1 MDDLRMLRKAGFNF
15 ILTAPPNLM
24 AASRFPERNRL
35 LHLKEANME
44 IGIVGLP
51 NVGKSTLFNALTK
64 AGAASSNYPFTTI
77 DPNVGI
83 ASVPDKRLDAL
94 FELFKPPKKVASY
107 IKFVDI
113 AGLMKGASKG
123 EGLGNKFL
131 ANIREVDAIVQVV
144 RVFKDPDV
152 VHVLGEV
159 DPVRDI
165 EVIETE
171 LMLADMETVDKA
183 LEKNQRDL
191 KARTKDAEEKKV
203 RLEAI
208 KKLLAAGRPASEA
221 GCTLE
226 EVRDFNLLTVKPVF
240 FVANT
245 SEQPDQAVL
254 GKLRDFIKARGAI
267 LVEISAKIESEIIEL
282 PEEEKAIFLKDLGE
296 DYTGLEKMALAGYKL
311 LDLIS
316 FFTAGSEDEVRA
328 WSLKRGLKA
337 PQAAG
342 RIHTDFEKGFI
353 RAEVYAFDDIM
364 KYKDEKTLKEK
375 GLIRSEG
382 KEYVMKDGDICFF
395 KFNV

>member
-1 MDDLRMLRKAGFNF
+1 MNLVLGGKSRAPLAGAGRYFIELMRFNRPDGR
-15 ILTAPPNLM
+15 T
-24 AASRFPERNRL
+24 EDK
-35 LHLKEANME
+35 HME

-77 DPNVGI
+77 DPNVGV

-94 FELFKPPKKVASY
+94 FDLFKPPKKVPSY

-113 AGLMKGASKG
+113 AGLVKGASKG

-144 RVFKDPDV
+144 RVFKNPDV

-159 DPVRDI
+159 DPIRDI

-183 LEKNQRDL
+183 MEKNQRDL

-203 RLEAI
+203 RLENI
-208 KKLLAAGRPASEA
+208 KKLLADGKPARAAGYAID
-221 GCTLE
+221 

-245 SEQPDQAVL
+245 SEQPDKEVL
-254 GKLRDFIKARGAI
+254 AKLREYIKARSAI
-267 LVEISAKIESEIIEL
+267 VVEISAKIESEISEL
-282 PEEEKAIFLKDLGE
+282 PDEEKAVFMKDLGE
-296 DYTGLEKMALAGYKL
+296 EYTGLEKMALAGYQL
-311 LDLIS
+311 LDQIS

-328 WSLKRGLKA
+328 WSLNRGLKA

-353 RAEVYAFDDIM
+353 RADIYSFADIM
-364 KYKDEKTLKEK
+364 QYKTEKALREK

>member
-1 MDDLRMLRKAGFNF
+1 
-15 ILTAPPNLM
+15 
-24 AASRFPERNRL
+24 
-35 LHLKEANME
+35 ME

-77 DPNVGI
+77 DPNVGVVP
-83 ASVPDKRLDAL
+83 VPDKRLDAL
-94 FELFKPPKKVASY
+94 FDIFKPPKKVPSY

-113 AGLMKGASKG
+113 AGLVKGAAKG

-144 RVFKDPDV
+144 RVFDNPDV

-159 DPVRDI
+159 DPLRDI
-165 EVIETE
+165 EIIETE
-171 LMLADMETVDKA
+171 LMLADLEAVEKM
-183 LEKNQRDL
+183 LEKNAGAARSGD
-191 KARTKDAEEKKV
+191 KAARLRQD
-203 RLEAI
+203 RLETL
-208 KKLLAAGRPASEA
+208 KKLLAEGRPARNA
-221 GCTLE
+221 GYSAA

-245 SEQPDQAVL
+245 SESPSPEVQA
-254 GKLRDFIKARGAI
+254 KLREFAAARGLI
-267 LVEISAKIESEIIEL
+267 LVEISAKIESEMVEL
-282 PEEEKAIFLKDLGE
+282 PDEERAAFLKDLGE
-296 DYTGLEKMALAGYKL
+296 EYTGLEKMILAGQKL

-328 WSLKRGLKA
+328 WSLRRGLKA

-342 RIHTDFEKGFI
+342 RIHSDFEKGFI
-353 RAEVYAFDDIM
+353 RADIYSFEDM
-364 KYKDEKTLKEK
+364 VKYRDEKTLREK

-382 KEYVMKDGDICFF
+382 KDYVMRDGDVCYF

>member
-1 MDDLRMLRKAGFNF
+1 
-15 ILTAPPNLM
+15 
-24 AASRFPERNRL
+24 
-35 LHLKEANME
+35 ME

-77 DPNVGI
+77 DPNVGV

-94 FELFKPPKKVASY
+94 FDLFKPPKKVPSF

-113 AGLMKGASKG
+113 AGLVKGASKG

-144 RVFKDPDV
+144 RVFKNPDV

-159 DPVRDI
+159 EPIRDI

-171 LMLADMETVDKA
+171 LLLADMETVDKA

-191 KARTKDAEEKKV
+191 KARTKDAEEKKG
-203 RLEAI
+203 RLEKI
-208 KKLLAAGRPASEA
+208 KGLLADGKPAREA
-221 GCTLE
+221 GYTIE

-245 SEQPDQAVL
+245 SEQPDPEVL

-267 LVEISAKIESEIIEL
+267 LVEISAKIESEISEL
-282 PEEEKAIFLKDLGE
+282 PDEEKAVFMKDLGE
-296 DYTGLEKMALAGYKL
+296 DYTGLEKMALAGYQL
-311 LDLIS
+311 LDQIS

-353 RAEVYAFDDIM
+353 RAEVYSFDDIM
-364 KYKDEKTLKEK
+364 KYREEKLLKEK

>member
-1 MDDLRMLRKAGFNF
+1 
-15 ILTAPPNLM
+15 
-24 AASRFPERNRL
+24 
-35 LHLKEANME
+35 ME

-77 DPNVGI
+77 NPNIGV

-94 FELFKPPKKVASY
+94 FDLFKPPKKVPSF

-113 AGLMKGASKG
+113 AGLVKGASKG

-144 RVFKDPDV
+144 RVFKNPDV

-159 DPVRDI
+159 EPIRDI

-171 LMLADMETVDKA
+171 LMLADIETVDKA
-183 LEKNQRDL
+183 LEKNQRDI

-203 RLEAI
+203 RLE
-208 KKLLAAGRPASEA
+208 KLKGLLAEGKPAREA
-221 GCTLE
+221 GYPID

-245 SEQPDQAVL
+245 SEQPDIEVL
-254 GKLRDFIKARGAI
+254 AKLREYISARGAI
-267 LVEISAKIESEIIEL
+267 LVEISAKIESEISEL
-282 PEEEKAIFLKDLGE
+282 PDEERAVFMSDLGE

-311 LDLIS
+311 LDQIS

-328 WSLKRGLKA
+328 WSLNRGLKA

-353 RAEVYAFDDIM
+353 RAEVYSFDDIM
-364 KYKDEKTLKEK
+364 KYKDEKTLREK

-382 KEYVMKDGDICFF
+382 KEYIMKDGDICFF

>member
-1 MDDLRMLRKAGFNF
+1 M
-15 ILTAPPNLM
+15 
-24 AASRFPERNRL
+24 
-35 LHLKEANME
+35 
-44 IGIVGLP
+44 P

-77 DPNVGI
+77 DPNVGVVPI
-83 ASVPDKRLDAL
+83 PDKRLDAL
-94 FELFKPPKKVASY
+94 FDLFKPPKKVASC

-113 AGLMKGASKG
+113 AGLVKGASKG

-144 RVFKDPDV
+144 RVFNNPDV

-159 DPVRDI
+159 DPLRDI

-171 LMLADMETVDKA
+171 LMLADLEAVDKM
-183 LEKNQRDL
+183 LEKNVSNLRSGNKEARD
-191 KARTKDAEEKKV
+191 RQEK
-203 RLEAI
+203 LEKI
-208 KKLLAAGRPASEA
+208 KKLLADGKPAKEA
-221 GCTLE
+221 GYPIG

-245 SEQPDQAVL
+245 SESPNAAVQA
-254 GKLRDFIKARGAI
+254 GLREFVKSRGAI

-282 PEEEKAIFLKDLGE
+282 PDDERAMFLKDLGE
-296 DYTGLEKMALAGYKL
+296 EYTGLEKMILAGMKL

-316 FFTAGSEDEVRA
+316 FFTAGSEDEVRS

-353 RAEVYAFDDIM
+353 RAEVYSFDDIM
-364 KYKDEKTLKEK
+364 RHKNEKTLKEK

>member
-1 MDDLRMLRKAGFNF
+1 
-15 ILTAPPNLM
+15 
-24 AASRFPERNRL
+24 
-35 LHLKEANME
+35 ME

-51 NVGKSTLFNALTK
+51 NVGKSTLFNSLTK

-77 DPNVGI
+77 DPNVGVVPI
-83 ASVPDKRLDAL
+83 PDKRLDAL
-94 FELFKPPKKVASY
+94 FEIFKPPKKVPSY

-113 AGLMKGASKG
+113 AGLVKGASKG

-144 RVFKDPDV
+144 RVFDNPDV

-159 DPVRDI
+159 DPIRDI

-171 LMLADMETVDKA
+171 LMLADLEAVDKMIDKNTGA
-183 LEKNQRDL
+183 VRSGAKEAKDRQEKLD
-191 KARTKDAEEKKV
+191 V
-203 RLEAI
+203 I
-208 KKLLAAGRPASEA
+208 KKLLTEGKPAKEA
-221 GCTLE
+221 GYTAE

-245 SEQPDQAVL
+245 SESPNVAVQAR
-254 GKLRDFIKARGAI
+254 LRDFVNSRGSI

-282 PEEEKAIFLKDLGE
+282 PDEERAMFLKDLGE
-296 DYTGLEKMALAGYKL
+296 EYTGLEKMILAGQKL
-311 LDLIS
+311 LNLIS

-328 WSLKRGLKA
+328 WSLRRGLKA
-337 PQAAG
+337 PQGAG

-353 RAEVYAFDDIM
+353 RAEIYSFEDIV
-364 KYKDEKTLKEK
+364 KYREEKILKEK

-382 KEYVMKDGDICFF
+382 KEYVMRDGDVCFF

>member
-1 MDDLRMLRKAGFNF
+1 
-15 ILTAPPNLM
+15 
-24 AASRFPERNRL
+24 
-35 LHLKEANME
+35 ME

-51 NVGKSTLFNALTK
+51 NVGKSTLFNALTR

-77 DPNVGI
+77 DPNVGVVP
-83 ASVPDKRLDAL
+83 VPDKRLDAL

-152 VHVLGEV
+152 VHVLGDV

-183 LEKNQRDL
+183 IEKNGRDL

-203 RLEAI
+203 RLETI
-208 KKLLAAGRPASEA
+208 KKLLSEGKPAREA
-221 GCTLE
+221 GYALE

-254 GKLRDFIKARGAI
+254 GKLRDFIKARGSI

-282 PEEEKAIFLKDLGE
+282 PDEEKAIFLKDLGE

-353 RAEVYAFDDIM
+353 RADIYSFDDIM
-364 KYKDEKTLKEK
+364 KYKSEKALKEK

>member
-1 MDDLRMLRKAGFNF
+1 
-15 ILTAPPNLM
+15 
-24 AASRFPERNRL
+24 
-35 LHLKEANME
+35 ME

-77 DPNVGI
+77 DPNVGV
-83 ASVPDKRLDAL
+83 ALVPDKRLDAL
-94 FELFKPPKKVASY
+94 FELFKPPKKVPSY

-159 DPVRDI
+159 DPIRDI

-183 LEKNQRDL
+183 LEKNQRDM
-191 KARTKDAEEKKV
+191 KAKTKDAEEKKV
-203 RLEAI
+203 RLEAL
-208 KKLLAAGRPASEA
+208 KKLLAEGKPARAAGY
-221 GCTLE
+221 TLD

-245 SEQPDQAVL
+245 SEQPDKEVL
-254 GKLRDFIKARGAI
+254 AKLREFIKTRGAI
-267 LVEISAKIESEIIEL
+267 LVEISAKIESEISEL
-282 PEEEKAIFLKDLGE
+282 PDEEKAVFMKDLGE
-296 DYTGLEKMALAGYKL
+296 EYTGLEKMAIAGYQL

-353 RAEVYAFDDIM
+353 RAEVYSFDDIM
-364 KYKDEKTLKEK
+364 KYREEKLLKEK

>member
-1 MDDLRMLRKAGFNF
+1 
-15 ILTAPPNLM
+15 
-24 AASRFPERNRL
+24 
-35 LHLKEANME
+35 ME

-77 DPNVGI
+77 NPNIGV

-94 FELFKPPKKVASY
+94 FDLFKPPKKVPSF

-113 AGLMKGASKG
+113 AGLVKGASKG

-144 RVFKDPDV
+144 RVFKNPDV

-159 DPVRDI
+159 EPIRDI

-203 RLEAI
+203 RLEKI
-208 KKLLAAGRPASEA
+208 KGLLADGKPARDAGY
-221 GCTLE
+221 TIE

-245 SEQPDQAVL
+245 SEQPDKEVL
-254 GKLRDFIKARGAI
+254 ARLREYIKARGVI
-267 LVEISAKIESEIIEL
+267 LVEISAKIESEISEL
-282 PEEEKAIFLKDLGE
+282 PDEEKAMFMKDLGE
-296 DYTGLEKMALAGYKL
+296 NYTGLEKMALAGYQL
-311 LDLIS
+311 LNQIS

-328 WSLKRGLKA
+328 WNLTRGLKA

-353 RAEVYAFDDIM
+353 RAEVYSFDDIM
-364 KYKDEKTLKEK
+364 KYKDEKVLKEK

>member
-1 MDDLRMLRKAGFNF
+1 
-15 ILTAPPNLM
+15 
-24 AASRFPERNRL
+24 
-35 LHLKEANME
+35 ME

-77 DPNVGI
+77 DPNIGV

-94 FELFKPPKKVASY
+94 FDLFKPPKKVPSF

-113 AGLMKGASKG
+113 AGLVKGASKG

-144 RVFKDPDV
+144 RVFKNPDV

-159 DPVRDI
+159 EPIRDI

-171 LMLADMETVDKA
+171 LMLADIETVDKA
-183 LEKNQRDL
+183 LEKNQRDI

-203 RLEAI
+203 RLE
-208 KKLLAAGRPASEA
+208 KLKGLLAEGKPAREA
-221 GCTLE
+221 GYPID

-245 SEQPDQAVL
+245 SEQPDIEVL
-254 GKLRDFIKARGAI
+254 AKLREYISARGAI
-267 LVEISAKIESEIIEL
+267 LVEISAKIESEISEL
-282 PEEEKAIFLKDLGE
+282 PDEERAVFMSDLGE

-311 LDLIS
+311 LDQIS

-328 WSLKRGLKA
+328 WSLNRGLKA

-353 RAEVYAFDDIM
+353 RAEVYSFDDIM
-364 KYKDEKTLKEK
+364 KYKDEKTLREK

-382 KEYVMKDGDICFF
+382 KEYIMKDGDICFF

>member
-1 MDDLRMLRKAGFNF
+1 
-15 ILTAPPNLM
+15 
-24 AASRFPERNRL
+24 
-35 LHLKEANME
+35 ME

-77 DPNVGI
+77 DPNIGV

-94 FELFKPPKKVASY
+94 FDLFKPPKKVPSY

-113 AGLMKGASKG
+113 AGLVKGASKG

-144 RVFKDPDV
+144 RVFKNPDV

-159 DPVRDI
+159 EPIRDI

-191 KARTKDAEEKKV
+191 KARTKDAEEKKA
-203 RLEAI
+203 RLEKI
-208 KKLLAAGRPASEA
+208 KGLLAEGKPARDAGY
-221 GCTLE
+221 TIE

-245 SEQPDQAVL
+245 SEQPDKEVL
-254 GKLRDFIKARGAI
+254 AGLREYIKARGAI
-267 LVEISAKIESEIIEL
+267 LVEISAKIESEISEL
-282 PEEEKAIFLKDLGE
+282 PDEEKAVFMKDLGE
-296 DYTGLEKMALAGYKL
+296 DYTGLEKMALAGYQL
-311 LDLIS
+311 LNQIS

-328 WSLKRGLKA
+328 WSLTRGLKA

-353 RAEVYAFDDIM
+353 RAEVYSFDDIM

>member
-1 MDDLRMLRKAGFNF
+1 
-15 ILTAPPNLM
+15 
-24 AASRFPERNRL
+24 
-35 LHLKEANME
+35 ME

-77 DPNVGI
+77 DPNVGV

-94 FELFKPPKKVASY
+94 FELFKPPKKVPSF

-113 AGLMKGASKG
+113 AGLVKGASKG

-144 RVFKDPDV
+144 RVFKNPDV

-159 DPVRDI
+159 DPIRDI

-171 LMLADMETVDKA
+171 LLLADMETVDKA
-183 LEKNQRDL
+183 LEKNVRDL
-191 KARTKDAEEKKV
+191 KAKTKDAEEKKA
-203 RLEAI
+203 RLEKI
-208 KKLLAAGRPASEA
+208 KALLADGKPARDAGY
-221 GCTLE
+221 TID

-245 SEQPDQAVL
+245 SEQPDVEVL
-254 GKLRDFIKARGAI
+254 AKLREFIKARGVI
-267 LVEISAKIESEIIEL
+267 LVEISAKIESEISEL
-282 PEEEKAIFLKDLGE
+282 PDEEKAVFMKDLGE
-296 DYTGLEKMALAGYKL
+296 DYTGLEKMALAGYQL
-311 LDLIS
+311 LDQIS

-328 WSLKRGLKA
+328 WNLKRGLRA

-353 RAEVYAFDDIM
+353 RAEVYSFEDIM

>member
-1 MDDLRMLRKAGFNF
+1 
-15 ILTAPPNLM
+15 
-24 AASRFPERNRL
+24 
-35 LHLKEANME
+35 ME

-77 DPNVGI
+77 NPNIGV

-94 FELFKPPKKVASY
+94 FDLFKPPKKVPSF

-113 AGLMKGASKG
+113 AGLVKGASKG

-144 RVFKDPDV
+144 RVFKNPDV

-159 DPVRDI
+159 EPIRDI

-191 KARTKDAEEKKV
+191 KAKTKDAEEKKV
-203 RLEAI
+203 RLEKI
-208 KKLLAAGRPASEA
+208 KGLLADGKPARDAGY
-221 GCTLE
+221 TIE

-245 SEQPDQAVL
+245 SEQPDKEVL
-254 GKLRDFIKARGAI
+254 ARLREYIKARGVI
-267 LVEISAKIESEIIEL
+267 LVEISAKIESEISEL
-282 PEEEKAIFLKDLGE
+282 PDEEKAMFMKDLGE
-296 DYTGLEKMALAGYKL
+296 DYTGLEKMALAGYQL
-311 LDLIS
+311 LNQIS

-328 WSLKRGLKA
+328 WNLTRGLKA

-353 RAEVYAFDDIM
+353 RAEVYSFDDIM
-364 KYKDEKTLKEK
+364 KYKDEKVLKEK

>member
-1 MDDLRMLRKAGFNF
+1 
-15 ILTAPPNLM
+15 
-24 AASRFPERNRL
+24 
-35 LHLKEANME
+35 ME

-77 DPNVGI
+77 DPNVGV

-94 FELFKPPKKVASY
+94 FDLFKPPKKVPSY

-113 AGLMKGASKG
+113 AGLVKGASKG

-144 RVFKDPDV
+144 RVFKNPDV

-159 DPVRDI
+159 DPIRDI

-183 LEKNQRDL
+183 MEKNQRDL

-203 RLEAI
+203 RLENI
-208 KKLLAAGRPASEA
+208 KKLLADGKPARAAGYAID
-221 GCTLE
+221 

-245 SEQPDQAVL
+245 SEQPDKEVL
-254 GKLRDFIKARGAI
+254 AKLREYIKARSAI
-267 LVEISAKIESEIIEL
+267 LVEISAKIESEISEL
-282 PEEEKAIFLKDLGE
+282 PDEEKAVFMKDLGE
-296 DYTGLEKMALAGYKL
+296 EYTGLEKMALAGYQL
-311 LDLIS
+311 LDQIS

-328 WSLKRGLKA
+328 WSLNRGLKA

-353 RAEVYAFDDIM
+353 RADIYSFADIM
-364 KYKDEKTLKEK
+364 QYKTEKALREK

>member
-1 MDDLRMLRKAGFNF
+1 
-15 ILTAPPNLM
+15 
-24 AASRFPERNRL
+24 
-35 LHLKEANME
+35 ME

-77 DPNVGI
+77 DPNIGV

-94 FELFKPPKKVASY
+94 FDLFKPPKKVPSF

-113 AGLMKGASKG
+113 AGLVKGASKG

-144 RVFKDPDV
+144 RVFENPDV

-159 DPVRDI
+159 EPIRDI

-171 LMLADMETVDKA
+171 LMLADIETVDKA

-191 KARTKDAEEKKV
+191 KAKTKDAEEKKV
-203 RLEAI
+203 RLEKI
-208 KKLLAAGRPASEA
+208 KKLLADGKPAREA
-221 GCTLE
+221 GYTIE

-245 SEQPDQAVL
+245 SEQPDKEVL
-254 GKLRDFIKARGAI
+254 AKLREYIKARGAI
-267 LVEISAKIESEIIEL
+267 LVEISAKIESEISEL
-282 PEEEKAIFLKDLGE
+282 PDEEKAVFMKDLGE
-296 DYTGLEKMALAGYKL
+296 EYTGLEKMALAGYQL
-311 LDLIS
+311 LEQIS

-328 WSLKRGLKA
+328 WNLHRGLKA

-353 RAEVYAFDDIM
+353 RAEVYSFDDIM

>member
-1 MDDLRMLRKAGFNF
+1 
-15 ILTAPPNLM
+15 
-24 AASRFPERNRL
+24 
-35 LHLKEANME
+35 ME

-51 NVGKSTLFNALTK
+51 NVGKSTLFNALTR

-77 DPNVGI
+77 DPNIGVVP
-83 ASVPDKRLDAL
+83 VPDKRLDAL

-171 LMLADMETVDKA
+171 LMLADMESVDKA
-183 LEKNQRDL
+183 IEKNGRDL

-208 KKLLAAGRPASEA
+208 KKLLAEGKPAREA
-221 GCTLE
+221 GYTLE

-254 GKLRDFIKARGAI
+254 GKLREFIKARGSI

-282 PEEEKAIFLKDLGE
+282 PDEEKAIFLKDLGE
-296 DYTGLEKMALAGYKL
+296 DYTGLEKMAIAGYKL
-311 LDLIS
+311 LDQIS

-328 WSLKRGLKA
+328 WNLKRGLKA

-353 RAEVYAFDDIM
+353 RAEVYSFDDIM
-364 KYKDEKTLKEK
+364 KYKEEKVLKEK

-382 KEYVMKDGDICFF
+382 KEYIMKDGDICFF

>member
-1 MDDLRMLRKAGFNF
+1 
-15 ILTAPPNLM
+15 
-24 AASRFPERNRL
+24 
-35 LHLKEANME
+35 ME

-77 DPNVGI
+77 DPNVGVVP
-83 ASVPDKRLDAL
+83 VPDKRLDAL
-94 FELFKPPKKVASY
+94 FEIFKPPKKVPSY

-113 AGLMKGASKG
+113 AGLVRGASKG

-144 RVFKDPDV
+144 RVFDSPDV

-159 DPVRDI
+159 DPIRDI

-171 LMLADMETVDKA
+171 LMLADLEAVDKM
-183 LEKNQRDL
+183 LEKNTGAVRSGDKEAKNRQ
-191 KARTKDAEEKKV
+191 E

-208 KKLLAAGRPASEA
+208 KKLLAEGKPARDAGYTAA
-221 GCTLE
+221 

-240 FVANT
+240 FAANT
-245 SEQPDQAVL
+245 SEAPNDAVL
-254 GKLRDFIKARGAI
+254 ARLRDFAKTRGAI
-267 LVEISAKIESEIIEL
+267 LVEISAKIESEIVEL
-282 PEEEKAIFLKDLGE
+282 PDEERAVFLKDLGE
-296 DYTGLEKMALAGYKL
+296 EYTGLEKMILAGQKL

-328 WSLKRGLKA
+328 WNLRRGLKA

-353 RAEVYAFDDIM
+353 RADIYSFEDIV
-364 KYKDEKTLKEK
+364 KHRDERTLREK

-382 KEYVMKDGDICFF
+382 KEYVMRDGDICFF

>member
-1 MDDLRMLRKAGFNF
+1 
-15 ILTAPPNLM
+15 
-24 AASRFPERNRL
+24 
-35 LHLKEANME
+35 ME

-51 NVGKSTLFNALTK
+51 NVGKSTLFNALTR

-77 DPNVGI
+77 DPNIGVVP
-83 ASVPDKRLDAL
+83 VPDKRLDAL
-94 FELFKPPKKVASY
+94 FDLFKPPKKVPSF

-113 AGLMKGASKG
+113 AGLVKGASKG

-144 RVFKDPDV
+144 RVFENPDV

-159 DPVRDI
+159 EPIRDI

-171 LMLADMETVDKA
+171 LLLADLEAVDKM
-183 LEKNQRDL
+183 LEKNQSNLRSGS
-191 KARTKDAEEKKV
+191 KEAKERQEK
-203 RLEAI
+203 LETI
-208 KKLLAAGRPASEA
+208 KKLLEDGKPAREA
-221 GCTLE
+221 GYSIDE
-226 EVRDFNLLTVKPVF
+226 IRDFNLLTVKPVF

-245 SEQPDQAVL
+245 SETPNQEVL
-254 GKLRDFIKARGAI
+254 GKLREFIKARGSI

-282 PEEEKAIFLKDLGE
+282 PDEEKAIFLKDLGE
-296 DYTGLEKMALAGYKL
+296 DYTGLEKMALAGYQL

-337 PQAAG
+337 PQGAG

-353 RAEVYAFDDIM
+353 RAEVYSFEDIM
-364 KYKDEKTLKEK
+364 KYKEEKALKEK

>member
-1 MDDLRMLRKAGFNF
+1 
-15 ILTAPPNLM
+15 
-24 AASRFPERNRL
+24 
-35 LHLKEANME
+35 ME

-51 NVGKSTLFNALTK
+51 NVGKSTLFNALTR

-77 DPNVGI
+77 DPNIGVVP
-83 ASVPDKRLDAL
+83 VPDKRLDAL

-152 VHVLGEV
+152 VHVLGDV
-159 DPVRDI
+159 DPIRDI

-171 LMLADMETVDKA
+171 LMLADMESVDKA
-183 LEKNQRDL
+183 IEKNGRDL
-191 KARTKDAEEKKV
+191 KARTKDAEEKKA
-203 RLEAI
+203 RLEVI
-208 KKLLAAGRPASEA
+208 KKLLADGKPAREA
-221 GCTLE
+221 GYTVD

-245 SEQPDQAVL
+245 SEQPDKEVIA
-254 GKLRDFIKARGAI
+254 KLREFIKARNAI

-282 PEEEKAIFLKDLGE
+282 PDEEKAVFLKDLGE
-296 DYTGLEKMALAGYKL
+296 DYTGLEKMAIAGYKL
-311 LDLIS
+311 LDQIS

-328 WSLKRGLKA
+328 WNLRRGLKA

-353 RAEVYAFDDIM
+353 RAEVYSFDDIM
-364 KYKDEKTLKEK
+364 KYKEEKVLREK

>member
-1 MDDLRMLRKAGFNF
+1 
-15 ILTAPPNLM
+15 
-24 AASRFPERNRL
+24 
-35 LHLKEANME
+35 ME

-77 DPNVGI
+77 DPNVGV

-94 FELFKPPKKVASY
+94 FDLFKPPKKVPSF

-113 AGLMKGASKG
+113 AGLVKGASKG

-144 RVFKDPDV
+144 RVFENPDV

-159 DPVRDI
+159 EPIRDI

-171 LMLADMETVDKA
+171 LMLADMETVEKA

-203 RLEAI
+203 RLEKI
-208 KKLLAAGRPASEA
+208 KGLLADGKPAREA
-221 GCTLE
+221 GYSID

-245 SEQPDQAVL
+245 SELPDKAVL
-254 GKLRDFIKARGAI
+254 AKLREYIKARGSI
-267 LVEISAKIESEIIEL
+267 LVEISAKIEAEISEL
-282 PEEEKAIFLKDLGE
+282 PEEEKAVFMKDLGE
-296 DYTGLEKMALAGYKL
+296 EYTGLEKMALAGYQL
-311 LDLIS
+311 LDQIS

-353 RAEVYAFDDIM
+353 RADIYTFEDIM
-364 KYKDEKTLKEK
+364 KYKSEKVLREK

-382 KEYVMKDGDICFF
+382 KEYIMKDGDICFF

>member
-1 MDDLRMLRKAGFNF
+1 
-15 ILTAPPNLM
+15 
-24 AASRFPERNRL
+24 
-35 LHLKEANME
+35 ME

-51 NVGKSTLFNALTK
+51 NVGKSTLFNALTR

-77 DPNVGI
+77 DPNIGVVP
-83 ASVPDKRLDAL
+83 VPDKRLDAL
-94 FELFKPPKKVASY
+94 FDLFKPPKKVASY

-171 LMLADMETVDKA
+171 LMLADMESVDKA
-183 LEKNQRDL
+183 IEKNGRDL

-208 KKLLAAGRPASEA
+208 KKLLADGKPAREA
-221 GCTLE
+221 GYTLD

-254 GKLRDFIKARGAI
+254 AKLREFIKARGAI

-282 PEEEKAIFLKDLGE
+282 PDEEKAIFLKDLGE
-296 DYTGLEKMALAGYKL
+296 DYTGLEKMAIAGYKL
-311 LDLIS
+311 LDQIS

-328 WSLKRGLKA
+328 WNLKRGLKA

-353 RAEVYAFDDIM
+353 RADIYSFDDIM
-364 KYKDEKTLKEK
+364 QYKSEKALKEK

>member
-1 MDDLRMLRKAGFNF
+1 
-15 ILTAPPNLM
+15 
-24 AASRFPERNRL
+24 
-35 LHLKEANME
+35 ME

-77 DPNVGI
+77 NPNIGV

-94 FELFKPPKKVASY
+94 FDLFKPPKKVPSF

-113 AGLMKGASKG
+113 AGLVKGASKG

-144 RVFKDPDV
+144 RVFKNPDV

-159 DPVRDI
+159 EPIRDI

-191 KARTKDAEEKKV
+191 KAKTKDAEEKKV
-203 RLEAI
+203 RLEKI
-208 KKLLAAGRPASEA
+208 KGLLADGKPARDAGY
-221 GCTLE
+221 TIE

-245 SEQPDQAVL
+245 SEQPDKEVL
-254 GKLRDFIKARGAI
+254 ARLREYIKARGVI
-267 LVEISAKIESEIIEL
+267 LVEISAKIESEISEL
-282 PEEEKAIFLKDLGE
+282 PDEEKAMFMKDLGE
-296 DYTGLEKMALAGYKL
+296 DYTGLEKMALAGYQL
-311 LDLIS
+311 LNQIS
-316 FFTAGSEDEVRA
+316 FVTAGSEDEVRA
-328 WSLKRGLKA
+328 WNLTRGLKA

-353 RAEVYAFDDIM
+353 RAEVYSFDDIM
-364 KYKDEKTLKEK
+364 KYKDEKVLKEK

>member
-1 MDDLRMLRKAGFNF
+1 
-15 ILTAPPNLM
+15 
-24 AASRFPERNRL
+24 
-35 LHLKEANME
+35 ME

-51 NVGKSTLFNALTK
+51 NVGKSTLFNALTR

-77 DPNVGI
+77 DPNVGVVP
-83 ASVPDKRLDAL
+83 VPDKRLDAL
-94 FELFKPPKKVASY
+94 FDLFKPPKKVASY

-152 VHVLGEV
+152 VHVLGDV

-171 LMLADMETVDKA
+171 LLLADMESVDKA
-183 LEKNQRDL
+183 LEKNQRDM

-208 KKLLAAGRPASEA
+208 KKLLAEGKPAREA
-221 GCTLE
+221 GYTLD

-254 GKLRDFIKARGAI
+254 GKLRDFIKARGSI
-267 LVEISAKIESEIIEL
+267 LVEISAKIESEIVEL
-282 PEEEKAIFLKDLGE
+282 PDEEKAIFLKDLGE

-311 LDLIS
+311 LDMIS

-353 RAEVYAFDDIM
+353 RADIYSFDDIM
-364 KYKDEKTLKEK
+364 KYKSEKILKEK

>member
-1 MDDLRMLRKAGFNF
+1 
-15 ILTAPPNLM
+15 
-24 AASRFPERNRL
+24 
-35 LHLKEANME
+35 ME

-77 DPNVGI
+77 NPNIGV

-94 FELFKPPKKVASY
+94 FDLFKPPKKVPSF

-113 AGLMKGASKG
+113 AGLVKGASKG

-144 RVFKDPDV
+144 RVFKNPDV

-159 DPVRDI
+159 EPIRDI

-191 KARTKDAEEKKV
+191 KAKTKDAEEKKV
-203 RLEAI
+203 RLEKI
-208 KKLLAAGRPASEA
+208 KGLLADGKPARDAGY
-221 GCTLE
+221 TIE

-245 SEQPDQAVL
+245 SEQPDKEVL
-254 GKLRDFIKARGAI
+254 ARLREYIKARGVI
-267 LVEISAKIESEIIEL
+267 LVEISAKIESEISEL
-282 PEEEKAIFLKDLGE
+282 PDEEKAMFMKDLGE
-296 DYTGLEKMALAGYKL
+296 DYTGLEKMALAGYQL
-311 LDLIS
+311 LNQIS

-328 WSLKRGLKA
+328 WNLTRGLKA

-353 RAEVYAFDDIM
+353 RAEVYSFDDIM

>member
-1 MDDLRMLRKAGFNF
+1 
-15 ILTAPPNLM
+15 
-24 AASRFPERNRL
+24 
-35 LHLKEANME
+35 
-44 IGIVGLP
+44 
-51 NVGKSTLFNALTK
+51 VGKSTLFNALTK

-77 DPNVGI
+77 DPNVGVVPI
-83 ASVPDKRLDAL
+83 PDKRLDAL
-94 FELFKPPKKVASY
+94 FEIFKPPKKVASY

-113 AGLMKGASKG
+113 AGLMKGASQG

-144 RVFKDPDV
+144 RVFDNPDV

-159 DPVRDI
+159 DPIRDI

-171 LMLADMETVDKA
+171 LMLADLEAVDKMIDKNSGNLRSGSKEA
-183 LEKNQRDL
+183 KERQEKLD
-191 KARTKDAEEKKV
+191 K
-203 RLEAI
+203 I
-208 KKLLAAGRPASEA
+208 KKLLAGGKPAKDAGY
-221 GCTLE
+221 TVE

-245 SEQPDQAVL
+245 SETPNSAVQA
-254 GKLRDFIKARGAI
+254 KLRDFVKSRGAI
-267 LVEISAKIESEIIEL
+267 LVEISAKIESELIEL
-282 PEEEKAIFLKDLGE
+282 PDEEKTAFMKDLGE
-296 DYTGLEKMALAGYKL
+296 EYTGLEKMIIAGQKL

-316 FFTAGSEDEVRA
+316 FFTVGSEDEVRA
-328 WSLKRGLKA
+328 WSLRRGLKA

-353 RAEVYAFDDIM
+353 RAEVYSFDDIV
-364 KYKDEKTLKEK
+364 KYRDEKILKEK

>member
-1 MDDLRMLRKAGFNF
+1 
-15 ILTAPPNLM
+15 
-24 AASRFPERNRL
+24 
-35 LHLKEANME
+35 ME

-51 NVGKSTLFNALTK
+51 NVGKSTLFNALTR

-77 DPNVGI
+77 DPNVGVVP
-83 ASVPDKRLDAL
+83 VPDKRLDAL
-94 FELFKPPKKVASY
+94 FDLFKPPKKVASY

-171 LMLADMETVDKA
+171 LMLADMESVDKA
-183 LEKNQRDL
+183 IEKNGRDL

-208 KKLLAAGRPASEA
+208 KKLLSEGKPAREA
-221 GCTLE
+221 GYTID

-254 GKLRDFIKARGAI
+254 GKLRDFIKARGSI

-282 PEEEKAIFLKDLGE
+282 PDEEKAIFLKDLGE
-296 DYTGLEKMALAGYKL
+296 DYTGLEKMAIAGYKL
-311 LDLIS
+311 LDQIS

-328 WSLKRGLKA
+328 WNLKRGLKA

-353 RAEVYAFDDIM
+353 RAEVYSFDDIM

>member
-1 MDDLRMLRKAGFNF
+1 
-15 ILTAPPNLM
+15 
-24 AASRFPERNRL
+24 
-35 LHLKEANME
+35 ME

-77 DPNVGI
+77 DPNVGV

-94 FELFKPPKKVASY
+94 FELFKPPKKVPSF

-113 AGLMKGASKG
+113 AGLVKGASKG

-144 RVFKDPDV
+144 RVFKNPDV

-159 DPVRDI
+159 DPIRDI

-171 LMLADMETVDKA
+171 LLLADMETVDKA
-183 LEKNQRDL
+183 LEKNVRDL
-191 KARTKDAEEKKV
+191 KAKTKDAEEKKA
-203 RLEAI
+203 RLEKI
-208 KKLLAAGRPASEA
+208 KALLADGKPARDAGY
-221 GCTLE
+221 TID

-245 SEQPDQAVL
+245 SEQPDVEVL
-254 GKLRDFIKARGAI
+254 AKLREFIKARGVI
-267 LVEISAKIESEIIEL
+267 LVEISAKIESEISEL
-282 PEEEKAIFLKDLGE
+282 PDEEKAVFMKDLGE
-296 DYTGLEKMALAGYKL
+296 DYTGLEKMALAGYQL
-311 LDLIS
+311 LDQIS

-328 WSLKRGLKA
+328 WNLKRGLRA

-353 RAEVYAFDDIM
+353 RAEVYSFEDIM

-395 KFNV
+395 KFN

>member
-1 MDDLRMLRKAGFNF
+1 
-15 ILTAPPNLM
+15 
-24 AASRFPERNRL
+24 
-35 LHLKEANME
+35 ME

-51 NVGKSTLFNALTK
+51 NVGKSTLFNALTR

-77 DPNVGI
+77 DPNVGVVP
-83 ASVPDKRLDAL
+83 VPDKRLDAL
-94 FELFKPPKKVASY
+94 FDLFKPPKKVPSY

-113 AGLMKGASKG
+113 AGLVKGASRG

-152 VHVLGEV
+152 VHVLGEI

-171 LMLADMETVDKA
+171 LVLADLESVDKA

-191 KARTKDAEEKKV
+191 KARSKEAEEKQV
-203 RLEAI
+203 RLEKI
-208 KKLLAAGRPASEA
+208 KGLLSEGKPAREA
-221 GCTLE
+221 GYTAE
-226 EVRDFNLLTVKPVF
+226 ELRDFNLLTTKPVF

-245 SEQPDQAVL
+245 SEQPDKEVL
-254 GKLRDFIKARGAI
+254 AKLRDFLKAREAV

-282 PEEEKAIFLKDLGE
+282 PDEEKAVFLKDLGE
-296 DYTGLEKMALAGYKL
+296 EYTGLEKMALAGYKL

-328 WSLKRGLKA
+328 WSLRRGLKA

-364 KYKDEKTLKEK
+364 KFKDEKTLREK

-382 KEYVMKDGDICFF
+382 KEYVMKDGDVCFF

>member
-1 MDDLRMLRKAGFNF
+1 MNLVLGGKSRAPLAGAGRYFIELMRFNRPDGR
-15 ILTAPPNLM
+15 T
-24 AASRFPERNRL
+24 EDK
-35 LHLKEANME
+35 HME

-77 DPNVGI
+77 DPNVGV

-94 FELFKPPKKVASY
+94 FDLFKPPKKVPSY

-113 AGLMKGASKG
+113 AGLVKGASKG

-144 RVFKDPDV
+144 RVFKNPDV

-159 DPVRDI
+159 DPIRDI

-183 LEKNQRDL
+183 MEKNQRDL

-203 RLEAI
+203 RLENI
-208 KKLLAAGRPASEA
+208 KKLLADGKPARAAGYAID
-221 GCTLE
+221 

-245 SEQPDQAVL
+245 SEQPDKEVL
-254 GKLRDFIKARGAI
+254 AKLREYIKARSAI
-267 LVEISAKIESEIIEL
+267 LVEISAKIESEISEL
-282 PEEEKAIFLKDLGE
+282 PDEEKAVFMKDLGE
-296 DYTGLEKMALAGYKL
+296 EYTGLEKMALAGYQL
-311 LDLIS
+311 LDQIS

-328 WSLKRGLKA
+328 WSLNRGLKA

-353 RAEVYAFDDIM
+353 RADIYSFADIM
-364 KYKDEKTLKEK
+364 QYKTEKALREK

>member
-1 MDDLRMLRKAGFNF
+1 
-15 ILTAPPNLM
+15 
-24 AASRFPERNRL
+24 
-35 LHLKEANME
+35 ME

-77 DPNVGI
+77 NPNIGV

-94 FELFKPPKKVASY
+94 FDLFKPPKKVPSF

-113 AGLMKGASKG
+113 AGLVKGASKG

-144 RVFKDPDV
+144 RVFKNPDV

-159 DPVRDI
+159 EPIRDI

-171 LMLADMETVDKA
+171 LLLADMETVDKA

-191 KARTKDAEEKKV
+191 KAKTKDAEEKKV
-203 RLEAI
+203 RLEKI
-208 KKLLAAGRPASEA
+208 KGLLADGKPARDAGY
-221 GCTLE
+221 TIE

-245 SEQPDQAVL
+245 SEQPDKEVL
-254 GKLRDFIKARGAI
+254 AKLREYIKARGAI
-267 LVEISAKIESEIIEL
+267 LVEISAKIESEISEL
-282 PEEEKAIFLKDLGE
+282 PDEEKAMFMKDLGE
-296 DYTGLEKMALAGYKL
+296 EYTGLEKMALAGYQL
-311 LDLIS
+311 LDQLS

-353 RAEVYAFDDIM
+353 RAEVYSFDDIM
-364 KYKDEKTLKEK
+364 TYKSEKVLKEK

>member
-1 MDDLRMLRKAGFNF
+1 
-15 ILTAPPNLM
+15 
-24 AASRFPERNRL
+24 
-35 LHLKEANME
+35 ME

-77 DPNVGI
+77 DPNVGV

-152 VHVLGEV
+152 VHVLGDV

-191 KARTKDAEEKKV
+191 KAKTKDAEEKKV
-203 RLEAI
+203 RLEAL
-208 KKLLAAGRPASEA
+208 KKLLADGKPARDAGY
-221 GCTLE
+221 TID

-245 SEQPDQAVL
+245 SEQPDKEVL
-254 GKLRDFIKARGAI
+254 TKLREFIKARGAI
-267 LVEISAKIESEIIEL
+267 LVEISAKIESEISEL
-282 PEEEKAIFLKDLGE
+282 PDEEKAMFMKDIGE
-296 DYTGLEKMALAGYKL
+296 DYTGLEKMAIAGYQL
-311 LDLIS
+311 LDQIS

-328 WSLKRGLKA
+328 WNLKRGLKA

-353 RAEVYAFDDIM
+353 RAEVYSFDDIM
-364 KYKDEKTLKEK
+364 KYKEEKILKEK

>member
-1 MDDLRMLRKAGFNF
+1 
-15 ILTAPPNLM
+15 
-24 AASRFPERNRL
+24 
-35 LHLKEANME
+35 ME

-77 DPNVGI
+77 NPNIGV

-94 FELFKPPKKVASY
+94 FDLFKPPKKVPSF

-113 AGLMKGASKG
+113 AGLVKGASKG

-144 RVFKDPDV
+144 RVFKNPDV

-159 DPVRDI
+159 EPVRDI

-171 LMLADMETVDKA
+171 LLLADMETVDKA

-191 KARTKDAEEKKV
+191 KAKTKDAEEKKV
-203 RLEAI
+203 RLEKI
-208 KKLLAAGRPASEA
+208 KGLLADGKPARDAGY
-221 GCTLE
+221 TIE

-245 SEQPDQAVL
+245 SEQPDKEVL
-254 GKLRDFIKARGAI
+254 AKLREYISARGAI
-267 LVEISAKIESEIIEL
+267 LVEISAKIESEISEL
-282 PEEEKAIFLKDLGE
+282 PDEEKAMFMKDLGE
-296 DYTGLEKMALAGYKL
+296 DYTGLEKMALAGYRL
-311 LDLIS
+311 LEQIS

-328 WSLKRGLKA
+328 WNLRRGLKA

-353 RAEVYAFDDIM
+353 RAEVYSFDDIM